1 MINLSKKEI
10 DKALLMKYIS
20 EDLKMKKENLK
31 KKKEKEKEE
40 EEKDDNDY
48 IKTKLT
54 TNLKG
59 TFITNKIGKLSELE
73 ENPLLLRGSNITS
86 EISRNGNNLT
96 LRKPK
101 LSLNIGRN
109 NIIKK
114 NNNNTNRA
122 LEALKRRRKLSS
134 QKRTLLLSVI
144 QI

>member
-1 MINLSKKEI
+1 MISLSKKEI
-10 DKALLMKYIS
+10 DKALLIKYIS
-20 EDLKMKKENLK
+20 EDLKMKRENLK
-31 KKKEKEKEE
+31 KKKEEEKE